1 MTFQMSLRREDVWLP
16 LMSYRNSLLAGGD
29 DDTMSVI
36 SGISSRGSTVRN
48 KKTKPATGKRKVPE
62 GRTSL
67 FLKFT
72 RTDNH
77 INCPYCSVFFSV
89 TLLVCLNVIF
99 SEQVTSDCVC
109 VLLGKV
115 FI

>member
-67 FLKFT
+67 IFTFT
-72 RTDNH
+72 RTDIH
-77 INCPYCSVFFSV
+77 RNCTYCSIFFRV
-89 TLLVCLNVIF
+89 TILVCLNVF
-99 SEQVTSDCVC
+99 FQNR
-109 VLLGKV
+109 
-115 FI
+115 

>member
-67 FLKFT
+67 ILNFT
-72 RTDNH
+72 RIDIH
-77 INCPYCSVFFSV
+77 INCTHCSMYFSV
-89 TLLVCLNVIF
+89 TVLVCLY
-99 SEQVTSDCVC
+99 
-109 VLLGKV
+109 V
-115 FI
+115 FFQNR

>member
-62 GRTSL
+62 GRT
-67 FLKFT
+67 F
-72 RTDNH
+72 H
-77 INCPYCSVFFSV
+77 IKIYSHELHRSIPP
-89 TLLVCLNVIF
+89 LQL
-99 SEQVTSDCVC
+99 E
-109 VLLGKV
+109 
-115 FI
+115 

>member
-62 GRTSL
+62 GV
-67 FLKFT
+67 
-72 RTDNH
+72 N
-77 INCPYCSVFFSV
+77 FSIMKY
-89 TLLVCLNVIF
+89 T
-99 SEQVTSDCVC
+99 QVP
-109 VLLGKV
+109 LQN
-115 FI
+115 

>member
-67 FLKFT
+67 ILTFT
-72 RTDNH
+72 RADVHT
-77 INCPYCSVFFSV
+77 NCPYCSMFFRVTILICHNVFFS
-89 TLLVCLNVIF
+89 
-99 SEQVTSDCVC
+99 EQ
-109 VLLGKV
+109 
-115 FI
+115 

>member
-67 FLKFT
+67 ILKFT
-72 RTDNH
+72 RVDIH
-77 INCPYCSVFFSV
+77 INCVPY
-89 TLLVCLNVIF
+89 LLV
-99 SEQVTSDCVC
+99 
-109 VLLGKV
+109 
-115 FI
+115 

>member
-62 GRTSL
+62 GRTSCI
-67 FLKFT
+67 LKFT
-72 RTDNH
+72 TQKL
-77 INCPYCSVFFSV
+77 Y
-89 TLLVCLNVIF
+89 LLIPVC
-99 SEQVTSDCVC
+99 
-109 VLLGKV
+109 
-115 FI
+115 